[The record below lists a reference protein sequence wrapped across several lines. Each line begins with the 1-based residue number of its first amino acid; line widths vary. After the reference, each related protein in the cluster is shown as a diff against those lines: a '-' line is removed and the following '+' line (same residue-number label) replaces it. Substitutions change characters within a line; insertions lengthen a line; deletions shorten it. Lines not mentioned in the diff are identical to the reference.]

1 MENKKALFIIV
12 NSGFS
17 DHAIEIAR
25 NCGAGGATVIIAR
38 GSGANYARILGIID
52 YEPEKE
58 IIISVVSEE
67 VGIKIIEA
75 IKENAGQNTP
85 TSGICFMMPVDCSTT
100 LSSR

>member
-38 GSGANYARILGIID
+38 GSGELR
-52 YEPEKE
+52 
-58 IIISVVSEE
+58 
-67 VGIKIIEA
+67 
-75 IKENAGQNTP
+75 
-85 TSGICFMMPVDCSTT
+85 
-100 LSSR
+100 